1 MEMKRILCA
10 IDLMDTINPAI
21 EPAKMFAG
29 LTGASLSVAYVL
41 PSRSFHEIQVP
52 VEKENRDFFGGQK
65 ASSRND
71 MMQAIWARAR
81 EDMDRFLQEHFPG
94 MDVEGI
100 VYEGRPAEK
109 LVEIADGIGADMI
122 VMGTHAREGLDRLF
136 FGSVASEVVRTAKC
150 YVLTTRPKE
159 DAE

>member
-21 EPAKMFAG
+21 KPAKMFAE

-41 PSRSFHEIQVP
+41 PSRALHDIQVP
-52 VEKENRDFFGGQK
+52 VEKGTRDLFGGQS

-81 EDMDRFLQEHFPG
+81 EDMDAFLQKHFPG
-94 MDVEGI
+94 MDAEGI
-100 VYEGRPAEK
+100 IYEGRPAEK
-109 LVEIADGIGADMI
+109 LVEIAEGIGADMI

-136 FGSVASEVVRTAKC
+136 FGSVAGEVVRTAKC
-150 YVLTTRPKE
+150 LVLTSRPE
-159 DAE
+159 ENAD